1 MSAKPTAIHAPAEPF
16 AETATQSLDTAPLN
30 RILQKHLH
38 DGRLDFVALQK
49 DAAARADLQAF
60 LAAIAAMPESEPLA
74 SWINTYNA
82 LVIDAVLQRYP
93 LASVS
98 EVPDF
103 FSKIMYRVAGV
114 ERSLDDDVPIVEQP
128 YDWKLGAHTE

>member
-49 DAAARADLQAF
+49 DAAALF
-60 LAAIAAMPESEPLA
+60 
-74 SWINTYNA
+74 
-82 LVIDAVLQRYP
+82 
-93 LASVS
+93 
-98 EVPDF
+98 
-103 FSKIMYRVAGV
+103 VA
-114 ERSLDDDVPIVEQP
+114 DDVPIVEQP